1 MAVRNCTLAA
11 GGGDG
16 LDLRTTAM
24 TPLLENVTIQG
35 HAGVAVRQT
44 LVDMSPTYNNLTF
57 TGNGTNAVVVPGGNI
72 AHAIV
77 FDGSAARLNGSPYII
92 TGDLVVNSG
101 KTLTVT
107 PGTTIRWDGA
117 PRLNVQ
123 NGAAL
128 IAEGTAAAPI
138 TITTNAA
145 TPAAG
150 AWQYIQF
157 EGGSQGRLSHCT
169 IEYAGASN
177 HPAIYVDSSDVR
189 LLVCTFRNNQ
199 AD

>member
-1 MAVRNCTLAA
+1 
-11 GGGDG
+11 
-16 LDLRTTAM
+16 M

-57 TGNGTNAVVVPGGNI
+57 SGNGTNAVVVPGGNI

-77 FDGSAARLNGSPYII
+77 FDGSAARLNGSPYIL
-92 TGDLVVNSG
+92 TGDIVVNSG

-128 IAEGTAAAPI
+128 IAEGTADAPI
-138 TITTNAA
+138 IITSNAA

-150 AWQYIQF
+150 AWQYIHLK
-157 EGGSQGRLSHCT
+157 GAAVAGLT
-169 IEYAGASN
+169 IA
-177 HPAIYVDSSDVR
+177 PSSMLAPPTTPR
-189 LLVCTFRNNQ
+189 SI
-199 AD
+199 